1 MARSTILALLLAA
14 CAGSTREGEPAAAPG
29 DAARGFALAREL
41 GCASC
46 HAAPGLEAEPAPR
59 IELIGSRLTPGALAA
74 SLGAGARM
82 PDCLAGLPAREQ
94 DATRAELV
102 HFLASLGGPLVP
114 AAETLDALTIERGRQ
129 LYHSVGCVA
138 CHEPFERA
146 ETLAQ
151 PLWEFPDAFEP
162 RSEPRTPR
170 TGPRDPRDLRGLGA
184 RTTRAALARYLVDP
198 LAVHPSGRMPS
209 LALGAG
215 EAADLAAYLLYEDA
229 VDAGAVLAPGPG
241 LLLDYYEASFDGE
254 TADFDALVPV
264 RSAIATSFFEGIE
277 RREED
282 FGFRFR
288 GLLEIATAGSYRFYT
303 TSDDGSMLY
312 LDGELVVDNRGQH
325 APDERSGERH
335 LAAGRHAFELT
346 YFEHLGGNELAV
358 HWSGPGFEKRALGFE
373 VLSHLQV
380 RLEPRVA
387 PFTLDPALVERGR
400 EGFERHGCA
409 NCHTRCGEEAKALGE
424 CDPRRGCL
432 ASAPRGAAPR
442 YRLTPDQRADLVA
455 AVRAGAPPPRSAAAR
470 LAHELARLEC
480 GACHA
485 RGELPGPSDERRS
498 YFQVARDLDLGDEG
512 RLPPSLER
520 VGAKLKPAWFAEVLE
535 RGGRARPYMKT
546 RMPQF
551 GAANVHGLVELFTL
565 VDAPLRDERE
575 PEFSA
580 EAVEAGKLLAGTKGL
595 GCIQCHE
602 LAGHPS
608 IGIPAVDLATVHE
621 RIYPGWFR
629 ELLMDPVALK
639 MNTRMPAF
647 WVDGKSPVKTLYEG
661 DPARQVDALW
671 TYLSLG
677 SSMPLPHGLVPL
689 PGEYE
694 VEVYDEPVCVGV
706 FMAGVSPRTVCVGLP
721 ERVHYAFDVEHSRL
735 ALAWR
740 GRFLDATGTW
750 HARAGQLE
758 KPAGEDVLE
767 FPSGPL
773 VARLARPEGAWP
785 SDEDALRSCRV
796 LGRTQ
801 DAEGRPVFRYRVGDV
816 VVSESIVP
824 EVSPG
829 GPVLRR
835 VVDLQDSSWT
845 PGSPPWTVDLR
856 LAVGKAIEGS
866 DASPSVV
873 DTEGG
878 HLRIDAGRTWFLR
891 VAPEGARLGFRVVEG
906 AGGSRELRTHL
917 EIVTAEPVRVELEYS
932 W

>member
-1 MARSTILALLLAA
+1 MARSLAPLFLVAA
-14 CAGSTREGEPAAAPG
+14 CTGSARGPDPAAEPG
-29 DAARGFALAREL
+29 DAARGFALARAL

-59 IELIGSRLTPGALAA
+59 IERIGARRTPAALAA

-82 PDCLAGLPAREQ
+82 PDCLAGLPAREE

-146 ETLAQ
+146 ETLAT
-151 PLWEFPDAFEP
+151 PLWEFPEAFQ
-162 RSEPRTPR
+162 PRTAARRPSAW
-170 TGPRDPRDLRGLGA
+170 PMDPRDVRGLGA
-184 RTTRAALARYLVDP
+184 RTTHDALARYLVDP
-198 LAVHPSGRMPS
+198 LAVHPAGRMPS

-215 EAADLAAYLLYEDA
+215 EASDLAAYLLYEDA
-229 VDAGAVLAPGPG
+229 VEEGAALAPGPG

-264 RSAIATSFFEGIE
+264 RSEIATSFFEGIA

-288 GLLEIATAGSYRFYT
+288 GLIEIATAGSYRFFT

-325 APDERSGERH
+325 ASDERSGERH

-387 PFTLDPALVERGR
+387 PLVLDAGLVERGR
-400 EGFERHGCA
+400 ERFEALGCA
-409 NCHTRCGEEAKALGE
+409 SCHTRCGEPQEPLAE

-432 ASAPRGAAPR
+432 ASAPKGAAPR
-442 YRLTPDQRADLVA
+442 YALTPQERADLAA
-455 AVRAGAPPPRSAAAR
+455 AVRAGKPPPRSARER
-470 LAHELARLEC
+470 LDEELARLEC

-485 RGELPGPSDERRS
+485 RGELAGPSDERRS

-520 VGAKLKPAWFAEVLE
+520 VGAKLKPAWFAEVLAQ
-535 RGGRARPYMKT
+535 GGRARPYMQT

-551 GAANVHGLVELFTL
+551 GAANVHGLVELFAL

-608 IGIPAVDLATVHE
+608 IGIPAVDLATVHA

-671 TYLSLG
+671 TYLALG

-689 PGEYE
+689 EGEYE

-706 FMAGVSPRTVCVGLP
+706 FMEGVSPRTVCVGLP

-735 ALAWR
+735 AMAWR

-767 FPSGPL
+767 FPSG
-773 VARLARPEGAWP
+773 ATFAWLQST
-785 SDEDALRSCRV
+785 SDEWPADVCVPQGRV
-796 LGRTQ
+796 LH
-801 DAEGRPVFRYRVGDV
+801 EVPSFRYRCGLATIRETVRGRVRPGGGTLVRSFALGKEGDTGILHARV
-816 VVSESIVP
+816 AAGESIERIDSETVR
-824 EVSPG
+824 VR
-829 GPVLRR
+829 GPREHTVRI
-835 VVDLQDSSWT
+835 LQGPAGEIVHT
-845 PGSPPWTVDLR
+845 R
-856 LAVGKAIEGS
+856 ERAE
-866 DASPSVV
+866 
-873 DTEGG
+873 
-878 HLRIDAGRTWFLR
+878 LRIPLR
-891 VAPEGARLGFRVVEG
+891 GWGVAHGSGGARGWSSLEVEY
-906 AGGSRELRTHL
+906 A
-917 EIVTAEPVRVELEYS
+917 